1 MHTLA
6 HWFIGKPL
14 TIVITIAIAII
25 VRSLLVRIVDRVIH
39 RATSL
44 HASRGVSKLTR
55 QDFETAQARKEQR
68 ASSVSQLLRSI
79 ITIFVWSIATITI
92 MSTLGLNVAPILT
105 SAGVVG
111 VAVGF
116 GAQTLVKD
124 YLAGIIM
131 IIEDQYGVGDVI
143 DVGPVTGTVVEVGL
157 RVTRLVDSQGVIW
170 YMRNGEVSRIGNHS
184 QSA

>member
-1 MHTLA
+1 MHTLT

-14 TIVITIAIAII
+14 QVALTLLISVIIRAT
-25 VRSLLVRIVDRVIH
+25 LVRITDRVIR
-39 RATSL
+39 RATTL
-44 HASRGVSKLTR
+44 HASRGISKLTN
-55 QDFETAQARKEQR
+55 QDFETAQSRKDQR
-68 ASSVSQLLRSI
+68 ANSVSQLLRSV
-79 ITIFVWSIATITI
+79 ITIFVWSIALITALSTI
-92 MSTLGLNVAPILT
+92 GLNVAPILT

-111 VAVGF
+111 VAIGF

-143 DVGPVTGTVVEVGL
+143 DVGPVTGTVIEVGL
-157 RVTRLVDSQGVIW
+157 RVTRLQDSDGVIW
-170 YMRNGEVSRIGNHS
+170 YMRNGEVSRIGNHT

>member
-1 MHTLA
+1 MQTLT

-14 TIVITIAIAII
+14 QVALTLFVAVIIRAT
-25 VRSLLVRIVDRVIH
+25 LVRITDRLIR
-39 RATSL
+39 RATTL
-44 HASRGVSKLTR
+44 HASRGMSKLTN
-55 QDFETAQARKEQR
+55 QNFEAAQSRKDQR
-68 ASSVSQLLRSI
+68 ADSVSQLLRSI
-79 ITIFVWSIATITI
+79 ITIFVWSIALITALSTI
-92 MSTLGLNVAPILT
+92 GLNIAPILT

-111 VAVGF
+111 VAIGF

-143 DVGPVTGTVVEVGL
+143 DAGPVTGTVVEVGL
-157 RVTRLVDSQGVIW
+157 RVTRLQDADGVIW

>member
-1 MHTLA
+1 MDKFV

-14 TIVITIAIAII
+14 SVAITVLIAIVIRA
-25 VRSLLVRIVDRVIH
+25 VLVRVTDRLIR
-39 RATSL
+39 RATAL
-44 HASRGVSKLTR
+44 HASRGISKLTK
-55 QDFETAQARKEQR
+55 QDYEAVQNRKDQR
-68 ASSVSQLLRSI
+68 ADSIGQLLRSM
-79 ITIFVWSIATITI
+79 ITIFVWSIAVITAL
-92 MSTLGLNVAPILT
+92 STLGINVAPILT

-131 IIEDQYGVGDVI
+131 IIEDQYGVGDVV
-143 DVGPVTGTVVEVGL
+143 DVGPVTGTVVEIGL
-157 RVTRLVDSQGVIW
+157 RVTRLQDADGVIW
-170 YMRNGEVSRIGNHS
+170 YMRNGEVARIANHS

>member
-1 MHTLA
+1 MHTLTQ
-6 HWFIGKPL
+6 WFIGKPL
-14 TIVITIAIAII
+14 QIAITLLVAII
-25 VRSLLVRIVDRVIH
+25 IRAALVRVSDRLVR
-39 RATSL
+39 RATTL
-44 HASRGVSKLTR
+44 HASRGMSRLKN
-55 QDFETAQARKEQR
+55 QDLETANSRKDQR
-68 ASSVSQLLRSI
+68 ADSVSQLLRSI
-79 ITIFVWSIATITI
+79 ITVFVLSIAMITAL
-92 MSTLGLNVAPILT
+92 STLGLNIAPILT

-157 RVTRLVDSQGVIW
+157 RLIRLQDADGVIW
-170 YMRNGEVSRIGNHS
+170 YMRNGEVSRIGNHT

>member
-1 MHTLA
+1 MLCPGSSPSSRRESA
-6 HWFIGKPL
+6 
-14 TIVITIAIAII
+14 ITGATVVARSMAQ
-25 VRSLLVRIVDRVIH
+25 VRK
-39 RATSL
+39 T
-44 HASRGVSKLTR
+44 
-55 QDFETAQARKEQR
+55 QR
-68 ASSVSQLLRSI
+68 AASISQLLRSI
-79 ITIFVWSIATITI
+79 ITIFVWSIAIITAL
-92 MSTLGLNVAPILT
+92 STLGINVAPILT

-131 IIEDQYGVGDVI
+131 IIEDQYGVGDVV

-157 RVTRLVDSQGVIW
+157 RVTRLQDADGIIW
-170 YMRNGEVSRIGNHS
+170 YMRNGEVSRIANHS

>member
-1 MHTLA
+1 MDTFV

-14 TIVITIAIAII
+14 SVAVTFLVAI
-25 VRSLLVRIVDRVIH
+25 LVRATLVRLTDRLIR
-39 RATSL
+39 RATDL
-44 HASRGVSKLTR
+44 QASRGLSKLTR
-55 QDFETAQARKEQR
+55 TDYETAQVRKTQR
-68 ASSVSQLLRSI
+68 AASISQLLRSI
-79 ITIFVWSIATITI
+79 ITIFVWSIAIITAL
-92 MSTLGLNVAPILT
+92 STLGINVAPILT

-131 IIEDQYGVGDVI
+131 IIEDQYGVGDVV

-157 RVTRLVDSQGVIW
+157 RVTRLQDADGIIW
-170 YMRNGEVSRIGNHS
+170 YMRNGEVSRIANHS